1 MSLLLSLIVTAA
13 PLSCEQ
19 LWPAVWK
26 AYAAR
31 ELKGEL
37 PPFFRQFPNAIER
50 IGQKWVIECKA
61 FEAGALSCARAELL
75 EAELVQLR
83 KQLEREKTPP
93 AEREAL
99 LERYRAQWSVLD
111 CKAVDRE
118 IDRAAENVARE
129 LLDAGVPVRDD
140 CAGDELASGRC
151 RCAHRQC
158 MSVCCREGEAC
169 AHSGADT
176 AKCVKAR

>member
-1 MSLLLSLIVTAA
+1 MSLLLSLLVTAT

-19 LWPAVWK
+19 LWPNVWK

-37 PPFFRQFPNAIER
+37 PPFFKQFPNAVER
-50 IGQKWVIECKA
+50 IGRQWVIECKA
-61 FEAGALSCARAELL
+61 FEASTLSCARGELL
-75 EAELVQLR
+75 EAEIVQLR
-83 KQLEREKTPP
+83 KQLEKEKTPP

-99 LERYRAQWSVLD
+99 LTKYRAQWIVLD
-111 CKAVDRE
+111 CKPVDRV

-129 LLDAGVPVRDD
+129 LLDAGVPARDD
-140 CAGDELASGRC
+140 CSGDDLASGRC

-158 MSVCCREGEAC
+158 MDLCCREGETC
-169 AHSGADT
+169 AHSGANT
-176 AKCVKAR
+176 SKCVKAR